1 MSRKICFCEFLIML
15 LYIIAQKRFMASGE
29 SPRLVK
35 VLAFDFDK
43 TCTKR
48 MILEIYQ
55 AREDYQNE
63 VGLRKILDEEWLRL
77 EKFYLAI
84 SAKVLG
90 PILNDTKAMS
100 PQFDKAG
107 LRNFLK
113 EIQAIDTV
121 AADELIKSYILRGIT
136 AAGIRDF
143 AEKVE
148 LMPDLLNVLKT
159 LKVLNL
165 TFHVVSLNFSK
176 KLILGALNQAG
187 TLPLDV
193 HSNELEFKN
202 GICTGNMDK
211 KFLSAFDK
219 EVLLMKIVQN
229 ADKDSGVSIYIGDSF
244 TDLLA
249 LLEADIGLVIGDS
262 NTLHNVCNKFGI
274 HVVPLHFWNY
284 ARLSEKNAE
293 SQPVLFSVKSWMEI
307 KNFVV
312 SFNKQSPKDDFKKE

>member
-1 MSRKICFCEFLIML
+1 MVIQR
-15 LYIIAQKRFMASGE
+15 E
-29 SPRLVK
+29 SCGGSTGIVK

-48 MILEIYQ
+48 MILDIYE

-63 VGLRKILDEEWLRL
+63 VGLRKILDEEWQRL
-77 EKFYLAI
+77 EQFYLAI
-84 SAKVLG
+84 SAEILG
-90 PILNDTKAMS
+90 PMLNDTKAMS

-113 EIQAIDTV
+113 EVQVIDTV
-121 AADELIKSYILRGIT
+121 ATDEVIKSNILRGIT
-136 AAGIRDF
+136 AAGIGDF

-148 LMPDLLNVLKT
+148 LMADLLNVLKT
-159 LKVLNL
+159 WKVLDL
-165 TFHVVSLNFSK
+165 PFHVISLNFSK
-176 KLILGALNQAG
+176 KLILGALNRAG
-187 TLPLDV
+187 TLPLHV

-202 GICTGNMDK
+202 GICTGSMDK

-219 EVLLMKIVQN
+219 EVQLVKIVQN
-229 ADKDSGVSIYIGDSF
+229 TDKECGVSIYIGDSF

-262 NTLHNVCNKFGI
+262 NTLHNVCNNFGI
-274 HVVPLHFWNY
+274 HVVPLRYWNY

-293 SQPVLFSVKSWMEI
+293 SQPVLFSVKSWVEI
-307 KNFVV
+307 KNFVF
-312 SFNKQSPKDDFKKE
+312 SFDKHSPKNY

>member
-1 MSRKICFCEFLIML
+1 MSTKICFCEFLIML

-29 SPRLVK
+29 RPRLVK

-43 TCTKR
+43 TCTKG
-48 MILEIYQ
+48 MILDIYR

-63 VGLRKILDEEWLRL
+63 VGLRKILDEEWQRL

-90 PILNDTKAMS
+90 PILNDANAMS

-107 LRNFLK
+107 LRHFLK

-121 AADELIKSYILRGIT
+121 AADELIKSCILRGIT
-136 AAGIRDF
+136 TAGIRDF

-148 LMPDLLNVLKT
+148 LMPELLNVLKT

-176 KLILGALNQAG
+176 KLIQSALNQAG
-187 TLPLDV
+187 GNLPLDV
-193 HSNELEFKN
+193 HSNELEFKD

-219 EVLLMKIVQN
+219 EVLLVKIVQN
-229 ADKDSGVSIYIGDSF
+229 ADKDSGVSVYIGDSF

-262 NTLHNVCNKFGI
+262 KTLHNVCNKFGI
-274 HVVPLHFWNY
+274 HVVPLCYWNY

-293 SQPVLFSVKSWMEI
+293 SRPVLFSVKSWVEI

-312 SFNKQSPKDDFKKE
+312 SFNKQSPKDD